1 MRPRTRWKIPCRT
14 QCSPARIPAA
24 SSTAL
29 GSPQGWAARPCVLHG
44 RVDICTVFGSLPGNA
59 IEHELTVPNR
69 ELGLI
74 YLEVSIRR
82 RFLLVRCENHFKG
95 ELTNHFDKTDRTA
108 GKSQYT
114 FYEK

>member
-1 MRPRTRWKIPCRT
+1 M
-14 QCSPARIPAA
+14 
-24 SSTAL
+24 
-29 GSPQGWAARPCVLHG
+29 
-44 RVDICTVFGSLPGNA
+44 
-59 IEHELTVPNR
+59 PNR

-82 RFLLVRCENHFKG
+82 RFLLLRCENHFEG